1 MEYKCR
7 FLHIVIIKYL
17 RLIKGENY
25 MRKGDLI
32 HLLKRFFV
40 SILVSILIVI
50 IFCFIILKPSLI
62 KKENENNI
70 VKDISNSKK
79 DISNKV
85 KKVKVK
91 VYISKEKKVIELD
104 LEDYIKGVISAEM
117 PAEFH
122 EEALKAQAIA
132 ARTYAI
138 PRIKEL
144 NGVNCKN
151 AKGANLCDTVHCQ
164 AFLTKKAR
172 MEGWSEKKRNEYWNK
187 IENAVNSTAGEV
199 LVYKGEIIKG
209 AYYFSTSS
217 GFTENGEDIFAS
229 TEPYLKSVKSQGE
242 ETAPKYESVKKYSY
256 DEFINIINKNYPKSI
271 SNSKNLKNEI
281 KIKSRTSGGSV
292 KEITVGKTTMSG
304 SKFRKILNLNS
315 SNFTIKLEKNKIN
328 INCKGYGHGVGMSQ
342 WGANALGKS
351 GKDYKYILKHYY
363 TGVEIQNYKKVLSR

>member
-1 MEYKCR
+1 
-7 FLHIVIIKYL
+7 
-17 RLIKGENY
+17 

-40 SILVSILIVI
+40 SILASILIVI
-50 IFCFIILKPSLI
+50 IFCFIILKPSLL
-62 KKENENNI
+62 KGNNI
-70 VKDISNSKK
+70 VQNISNNKK
-79 DISNKV
+79 SIIKNKIG
-85 KKVKVK
+85 KVKVK
-91 VYISKEKKVIELD
+91 VYISKDKKTIELD

-144 NGVNCKN
+144 NGINCKN

-164 AFLTKKAR
+164 AFLTKDAR
-172 MEGWSEKKRNEYWNK
+172 MKVWPSKKKNEYWSK
-187 IENAVNSTAGEV
+187 IENAVNSTSGEV
-199 LVYKGEIIKG
+199 LTYKGEIIKG

-217 GFTENGEDIFAS
+217 GSTENGEDIFSS
-229 TEPYLKSVKSQGE
+229 TEPYLKSVKSEGE
-242 ETAPKYESVKKYSY
+242 EKAPKYESVKSYSY
-256 DEFINIINKNYPKSI
+256 NEFMNIINKNYPKSI
-271 SNSKNLKNEI
+271 LNSNNLTKEV
-281 KIKSRTSGGSV
+281 KIKSRTTGGSV
-292 KEITVGKTTMSG
+292 KEIIVGKTTMSG
-304 SKFRKILNLNS
+304 PRFRKILNLNS
-315 SNFTIKLEKNKIN
+315 SNFNIKFEKDKIN

-363 TGVEIQNYKKVLSR
+363 TGVEIQNFKEVLSK